1 MTRADV
7 LVDELKRKLPEMT
20 CDELN
25 EVRNHLNL
33 LGLQNR
39 EETMRR
45 QKMAEG
51 KLPYSNIK
59 KVDLDTI
66 VPLSPKQQSFRL
78 QKIFY
83 LTEKQYRRYKKVIPA
98 SSLSWWLEEEKTV
111 GYQGKIYAAEP
122 TRFRW
127 NGRSVVSV
135 QRTGMRPLLRFV
147 NTELIL
153 PPGSRLRLTAK
164 NMPVDFNDFIVLDKY
179 TAILERPVL
188 NLSWAEAQL
197 EKEKLEV
204 FFLSPD
210 NETKLELI
218 SVGFGKYPMS
228 RYGGKETIRWQIVG
242 QNKGGL
248 LLLSDRLLAMEPY
261 DAERSV
267 FGTWEESSLRKW
279 LNNDFYEKAFS
290 LEEQARIVPART
302 LATTA
307 EGEKQIT
314 SDKVFILNEEEIR
327 TLLPNPLCK
336 PTACSLQ
343 QFEYNLPEAFRYW
356 LRSDIKNRK
365 ARIVDEAGNF
375 CDKIYYTKS
384 VGVRPAIW
392 IRTGA

>member
-1 MTRADV
+1 MTRAEV
-7 LVDELKRKLPEMT
+7 LVDELKRKLPEMS
-20 CDELN
+20 CAELN
-25 EVRNHLNL
+25 ELKNHLNL

-45 QKMAEG
+45 QKTAEG
-51 KLPYSNIK
+51 KLPYSSIK
-59 KVDLDTI
+59 RVDLDTI
-66 VPLSPKQQSFRL
+66 VPLPSKQKSFRL
-78 QKIFY
+78 QKVFY

-98 SSLSWWLEEEKTV
+98 SPLSWWLEEEKTV

-127 NGRSVVSV
+127 NGRNVVSV

-218 SVGFGKYPMS
+218 SVGFGKFPSS

-242 QNKGGL
+242 QNKGSL
-248 LLLSDRLLAMEPY
+248 LLLSNRLLAMESY

-267 FGTWEESSLRKW
+267 FRTWEESSLREW
-279 LNNDFYEKAFS
+279 LNNVFYDKAFS
-290 LEEQARIVPART
+290 AEEQSRIVPARAIT
-302 LATTA
+302 MSV
-307 EGEKQIT
+307 EGERRIS
-314 SDKVFILNEEEIR
+314 SDRVFLLNEEEIGA
-327 TLLPNPLCK
+327 LLPNPLCK
-336 PTACSLQ
+336 PTAYSLQ
-343 QFEYNLPEAFRYW
+343 QYEYDLPDSFRYW
-356 LRSDIKNRK
+356 LRSDVKNRK
-365 ARIVDEAGNF
+365 ARIVDEAGKY
-375 CDKIYYTKS
+375 CGKICYTKS

-392 IRTGA
+392 VRMGS

>member
-20 CDELN
+20 SDELN

-51 KLPYSNIK
+51 KVSDNNIK
-59 KVDLDTI
+59 RVDLDSI
-66 VPLSPKQQSFRL
+66 VPLSSRQRTYRL

-83 LTEKQYRRYKKVIPA
+83 LTERQYRRYKKLISTSVFP
-98 SSLSWWLEEEKTV
+98 WWLEEEKAV
-111 GYQGKIYAAEP
+111 NYQGKTFTSES
-122 TRFRW
+122 TQFW
-127 NGRSVVSV
+127 SNGRKVISV
-135 QRTGMRPLLRFV
+135 QRKGIRPLLRFV
-147 NTELIL
+147 NTGLVP

-164 NMPVDFNDFIVLDKY
+164 IAPVELDDFVVLDKY
-179 TAILERPVL
+179 TAILEKPIM
-188 NLSWAEAQL
+188 NLSWEEAQR
-197 EKEKLEV
+197 EKEKLEQ
-204 FFLSPD
+204 FFLSED
-210 NETKLELI
+210 NDPKLELV
-218 SVGFGKYPMS
+218 SVGFGKYPTG
-228 RYGGKETIRWQIVG
+228 RYGDKETIRWQIIG
-242 QNKGGL
+242 QNKGSL
-248 LLLSDRLLAMEPY
+248 LLLSDRLLSMEPY
-261 DAERSV
+261 DKVRPD
-267 FGTWEESSLRKW
+267 FQTWEESNLREW

-290 LEEQARIVPART
+290 LEEQARIVPARA